1 LWEGLG
7 KKIIIWPEYFLASLT
22 RREGRRVSKVLAID
36 KLVPEELLKA
46 CERLG
51 YECII
56 EEGKKYPP
64 LGIRSLNYRI
74 IIEVPEKTSLSK
86 NQIIK
91 ELAEAVKRN
100 TV

>member
-1 LWEGLG
+1 MS
-7 KKIIIWPEYFLASLT
+7 KKVIIWPEYVSASLT
-22 RREGRRVSKVLAID
+22 RKEGRRVSKELAIN
-36 KLVPEELLKA
+36 KLVPDELLKA
-46 CERLG
+46 CEKLG

-64 LGIRSLNYRI
+64 SGIRSLNYRI
-74 IIEVPEKTSLSK
+74 VIEVPEDSGLSK
-86 NQIIK
+86 NQVIK